1 MPKTLIKVVMY
12 VNFKIKKNNKM
23 ENEKGKDEYD
33 QKKKR
38 REKMCGT
45 VVIDLYTIL
54 VFNFTKK

>member
-1 MPKTLIKVVMY
+1 MY